1 MSDEQ
6 CARLEEQIKTLFA
19 NGERREQ
26 AIHDLRQD
34 IKEIKETLAN
44 RLPNWATFALATLT
58 AVVGGLIGLIIK

>member
-6 CARLEEQIKTLFA
+6 CARLEEQIKTLFQ

-34 IKEIKETLAN
+34 IKEIKDTLAN
-44 RLPNWATFALATLT
+44 RLPNWATVLLAILT
-58 AVVGGLIGLIIK
+58 AAVGWFAGH